1 MFNFIKRFFTKDHK
15 IYKLTNTMLKDKKT
29 FCYHDLY
36 ARIGIMKDIEE
47 MIKQNEFKK
56 YHYQNIQANYNTI
69 RKMDELI
76 RFNLC
81 NRKNKYTRIYNK
93 QHLANMAA
101 MDGLQWAPKTNN
113 DLEDDQILV
122 ILPNNKNFVNVTKEM
137 I

>member
-15 IYKLTNTMLKDKKT
+15 IYKLTDMILDDKKII
-29 FCYHDLY
+29 CYHDLY
-36 ARIGIMKDIEE
+36 TKIGIIADIEE

-81 NRKNKYTRIYNK
+81 NRKNEYTRIYNK

-113 DLEDDQILV
+113 NLEDDQILV
-122 ILPNNKNFVNVTKEM
+122 ILPNNKDFINVTKEM